1 MNWTAL
7 LIAVHV
13 VTILLWIGGV
23 AFVTLIIFPIIATT
37 GDSLEQV
44 LLFQRVEHRF
54 ARHARIYIALSGI
67 TGFWLLHML
76 GMDRILFT
84 RQTIGVSIMLFAWF
98 FYLLV
103 LLFEKRIF
111 KKLFGKPDRFD
122 SAKVFKF
129 LAAFHWVVLGISLLA
144 VFAGVWQGHGGS
156 L

>member
-1 MNWTAL
+1 MIPVL
-7 LIAVHV
+7 VAVHV

-67 TGFWLLHML
+67 TGFWLLHL
-76 GMDRILFT
+76 YNMDRILFT
-84 RQTIGVSIMLFAWF
+84 RQTIGVSIMLFAWV

-111 KKLFGKPDRFD
+111 AKIFGKPDRFD
-122 SAKVFKF
+122 SAKVFRF

-156 L
+156 F